1 MSAYKDHIVSSIA
14 FISLS
19 AVFLSLLGVY
29 FFNIVLWRHYPDL
42 GFWFRASTGFRV
54 VGGVTDVGEGA
65 GLRLGDRIERING
78 QPYESLKKA
87 RGLINRKTGA
97 GNTYQIQRNGQVL
110 TIRIENEPIGFA
122 AAFGKSG
129 FTLALG
135 VIFFG
140 IGFLVFLMKPH
151 GRAAWI
157 FFTACTIFG
166 TYIML
171 SSTITQMKPAWLDY
185 VTIFAEVFIP
195 AALIHLAM
203 CFPVERELVR
213 HNQYLQYIPYLI
225 STLLFSGIIL
235 DTDNIAEISPPWL
248 VVDMVYRVVGFLV
261 FLGSCFHLW
270 LTSSSEIAR
279 LRSKLILIGS
289 AIAISVP
296 LLDFVAN
303 VVWQQYILPS
313 MTYALPF
320 YIVFPSFIGYAIVK
334 HDLFD
339 IDTIIKRT
347 YGYVLTTGSIAGAY
361 GLVVLISN
369 VVFGEFAV
377 VQSPLFPLFFVLTVA
392 IFFNPLRSKMQAF
405 VDRTFYRLEY
415 DYQETVKQISES
427 MRSLIGLDDVMKT
440 MMQFALEPMFIDSGC
455 IMLRD
460 KSRAAYECLLLTG
473 EPEQRPSDRMP
484 SEANAENRMEG
495 SRENEQAAKTPGME
509 AAPEYPLNP
518 SSPVIIIDESD
529 PMIAAMV
536 ERKKEITVYDVM
548 EDPVFEGN
556 REAGLKAFDKLK
568 ATLMVPLI
576 YEDHL
581 TGILA
586 LGRKKS
592 GKFYRKEDIN
602 LLNTLANQGAIA
614 IENARMIQQ
623 VIEKERMDE
632 ELSIAHNLQ
641 MRMLP
646 EKCPEL
652 EGIDITAYSKPAR
665 EVGGDF
671 YDFLMTADGNAG
683 IVVGDV
689 TGKSVS
695 GALVM
700 SASRSIF
707 RMLAEDNLSV
717 REMMIRAN
725 RRSKEDTQKGMFVAL
740 LYAQLNPIDRT
751 IILCSA
757 GQTQPIL
764 RCAQTNKALLVET
777 IGDTFPLGIFEE
789 ADYQETHLQL
799 HTGDCLVLYTDGIVE
814 AQNKKGEI
822 LGFDQLIRI
831 VEESKEENADQLLN
845 AIIEKVDE
853 FVGDAPQHDDI
864 TIIVLRIP

>member
-1 MSAYKDHIVSSIA
+1 MPS
-14 FISLS
+14 
-19 AVFLSLLGVY
+19 
-29 FFNIVLWRHYPDL
+29 
-42 GFWFRASTGFRV
+42 
-54 VGGVTDVGEGA
+54 
-65 GLRLGDRIERING
+65 
-78 QPYESLKKA
+78 
-87 RGLINRKTGA
+87 
-97 GNTYQIQRNGQVL
+97 
-110 TIRIENEPIGFA
+110 
-122 AAFGKSG
+122 
-129 FTLALG
+129 
-135 VIFFG
+135 
-140 IGFLVFLMKPH
+140 
-151 GRAAWI
+151 
-157 FFTACTIFG
+157 
-166 TYIML
+166 
-171 SSTITQMKPAWLDY
+171 SSTT
-185 VTIFAEVFIP
+185 
-195 AALIHLAM
+195 
-203 CFPVERELVR
+203 
-213 HNQYLQYIPYLI
+213 
-225 STLLFSGIIL
+225 
-235 DTDNIAEISPPWL
+235 
-248 VVDMVYRVVGFLV
+248 
-261 FLGSCFHLW
+261 
-270 LTSSSEIAR
+270 
-279 LRSKLILIGS
+279 
-289 AIAISVP
+289 
-296 LLDFVAN
+296 
-303 VVWQQYILPS
+303 
-313 MTYALPF
+313 
-320 YIVFPSFIGYAIVK
+320 
-334 HDLFD
+334 LFD

-377 VQSPLFPLFFVLTVA
+377 AQSPLFPLFFVLTVA
-392 IFFNPLRSKMQAF
+392 IFFNPLRSRMQAF

-473 EPEQRPSDRMP
+473 ESEQRPNDIMP
-484 SEANAENRMEG
+484 PAADAENSMEG
-495 SRENEQAAKTPGME
+495 SGEAAQAAKTSSME
-509 AAPEYPLNP
+509 AAPECPSNS
-518 SSPVIIIDESD
+518 SSPVIVINESD

-536 ERKKEITVYDVM
+536 ERKKEVTVYDVM

-556 REAGLKAFDKLK
+556 REAGLMAFDKLK

-581 TGILA
+581 MGILA

-623 VIEKERMDE
+623 VIEKERMEE
-632 ELSIAHNLQ
+632 ELSIAHDLQ
-641 MRMLP
+641 MSMLP
-646 EKCPEL
+646 EECPEI
-652 EGIDITAYSKPAR
+652 EGIDMAAYSLPAR

-671 YDFLMTADGNAG
+671 YDFMVTDDGQAG
-683 IVVGDV
+683 IVIGDV

-725 RRSKEDTQKGMFVAL
+725 RRSKEDTQKGMFIAL
-740 LYAQLNPIDRT
+740 LYAQLNPIDKT

-764 RCAQTNKALLVET
+764 RYAQTNEALLVET

-789 ADYQETHLQL
+789 ADYQETHIQL

-814 AQNKKGEI
+814 AKNKKGEI

-831 VEESKEENADQLLN
+831 VEESKEESADQLLN